1 MSGTIFPDNR
11 SRIFEGKRT
20 IISSNRLICS
30 NYVHLCTVDIDLR
43 KSENAIGMLDLLL
56 VILCTKSTTFS
67 LILRLNPLGHRI
79 STSDDHRISTSRFA
93 AAWMNKNNVQQQA
106 VWFFGKLSIDFR

>member
-67 LILRLNPLGHRI
+67 LILRLNPLLLQPPRNTEYQRVVSLQPG
-79 STSDDHRISTSRFA
+79 
-93 AAWMNKNNVQQQA
+93 
-106 VWFFGKLSIDFR
+106 